1 MRGEL
6 YANYRIPFEYKD
18 SQRGLLRLS
27 GTECEQVDHYELY
40 CLADFLDYRGAI
52 TLYKATPGVAGNQ

>member
-1 MRGEL
+1 MLGEL

-27 GTECEQVDHYELY
+27 GTECEQVDHCELNY
-40 CLADFLDYRGAI
+40 LADFLDYRGTK